1 MKDDSDKAREAL
13 QRAAKHAKA
22 FDIRSEAML
31 HDVLYILHNAHQAMF
46 SSYVKIDRDELTELI
61 EEAIDALP
69 KELAEARNMIEER
82 ESFLAQREREAQE
95 ILDDVRAQAERMVQR
110 SEIVREA
117 RRSAQR
123 IVDEANSE
131 ANSMR
136 RAVDEYCDKRLAA
149 FEISL
154 DRILRSVREGREKI
168 VSSTMGTDFP
178 KASSTARRD
187 NSSGDKRFVESSMS
201 SRTVADVG
209 VPSDVDVSDISGVSS
224 AGRASSTVNASDIS
238 VTPSNAGVSGMP
250 SKPGVPRKNI
260 SSSTTDSEVVVVSGS
275 DDMRPNRHG
284 VQPVVEK
291 PAREQPLRGQSAVA
305 QQAGDK
311 QAETQPARERHADT
325 HSAGKS
331 SQIRR
336 DPDTARQI
344 RDSDNGSM
352 DSDEEDDSSRHFF
365 DQDMA

>member
-22 FDIRSEAML
+22 FDIRSEATL

-154 DRILRSVREGREKI
+154 DRILRSVREGREKM

-178 KASSTARRD
+178 KASSTARTD

-291 PAREQPLRGQSAVA
+291 PAREQPLRGQSAGA
-305 QQAGDK
+305 QQAGG
-311 QAETQPARERHADT
+311 RHTDT

-365 DQDMA
+365 DQDKA

>member
-22 FDIRSEAML
+22 FDIRSEATL

-154 DRILRSVREGREKI
+154 DRILRSVREGREKM

-178 KASSTARRD
+178 KASSTARTD

-291 PAREQPLRGQSAVA
+291 PARGQPLRGQSAGDK
-305 QQAGDK
+305 QAGDK
-311 QAETQPARERHADT
+311 QADTQPARERHADT

-365 DQDMA
+365 DQDKA

>member
-22 FDIRSEAML
+22 FDIRSEAIL
-31 HDVLYILHNAHQAMF
+31 HDVLYVLHNAHQAMF

-82 ESFLAQREREAQE
+82 DSFLAQREREAQE

-154 DRILRSVREGREKI
+154 DRILRSVREGREKM

-178 KASSTARRD
+178 KASSTARTD

-201 SRTVADVG
+201 SR
-209 VPSDVDVSDISGVSS
+209 
-224 AGRASSTVNASDIS
+224 
-238 VTPSNAGVSGMP
+238 
-250 SKPGVPRKNI
+250 
-260 SSSTTDSEVVVVSGS
+260 
-275 DDMRPNRHG
+275 
-284 VQPVVEK
+284 
-291 PAREQPLRGQSAVA
+291 
-305 QQAGDK
+305 
-311 QAETQPARERHADT
+311 
-325 HSAGKS
+325 
-331 SQIRR
+331 
-336 DPDTARQI
+336 
-344 RDSDNGSM
+344 
-352 DSDEEDDSSRHFF
+352 
-365 DQDMA
+365 